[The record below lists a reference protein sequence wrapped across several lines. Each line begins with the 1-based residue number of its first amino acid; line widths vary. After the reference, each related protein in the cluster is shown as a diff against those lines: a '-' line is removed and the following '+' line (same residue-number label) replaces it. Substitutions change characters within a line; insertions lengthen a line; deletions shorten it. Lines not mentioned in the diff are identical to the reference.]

1 MNPEYLLKEPTVFT
15 LLSSSTPPFVTQSKQ
30 PGCILCLKSRR
41 DILKS
46 RGGGCTICPP
56 VGIGLPYLPK
66 SKGGGA
72 LPSRFLRHWAV
83 RQGYIQIIGLIR
95 IDPFSRPLTWQVNH
109 QKLWETFWWIHFQSL
124 YYYKTPVIWPTKLTE
139 KKMCSRHPEAFF
151 SSLFTFFL
159 PFTKYF

>member
-30 PGCILCLKSRR
+30 PGCILRLQSRR
-41 DILKS
+41 KAWKS
-46 RGGGCTICPP
+46 PP
-56 VGIGLPYLPK
+56 SSNGP
-66 SKGGGA
+66 
-72 LPSRFLRHWAV
+72 WAV

-139 KKMCSRHPEAFF
+139 KKMCVVYPPAILKPFSVLFSHFFCHSRNI
-151 SSLFTFFL
+151 SKLQLTVQQ
-159 PFTKYF
+159 